1 MTQFIKKES
10 QKELL
15 KDYRFILWVLSPNE
29 ELDTFWKH
37 YIQCYPEEKETLEKA
52 KADFKKIKLNAFQL
66 SDIEKRRLI
75 QSVKRKAAAQKRIRL
90 RRQVWKYA
98 AACIFILGIGISFWL
113 SQTNFSFPQNESN
126 LITSAVLED
135 NQTEIELLT
144 QTQKIQLSNNTEIRV
159 NKIGNVEIPE
169 EDIQLIE
176 EQIIPEEDLPGKVPM
191 NILKVPEGR
200 RSFLTL
206 PDGTKAW
213 INSGTIFQFPEQ
225 FNAKERIVYVEGEIY
240 LEVNKDP
247 SRPFLVKTSQM
258 DIQVLGTS
266 FCVSAYNDVDN
277 QSVILREGSVSV
289 NNRIGGKQQIHPN
302 EMLVLAN
309 NQMKVKQ
316 VNAYDYIS
324 WIDGFLQFNQ
334 RDLESI
340 LAQLAR
346 YYRVK
351 IICSDNLKT
360 LKCSGKLVLFDDV
373 EHVLNTLQTTLSISY
388 VKEGDQI
395 LIK

>member
-15 KDYRFILWVLSPNE
+15 KNDRFILWVLFPNE
-29 ELDTFWKH
+29 ELDTFWRH

-75 QSVKRKAAAQKRIRL
+75 QSVKRKAAVQKRIRL

-113 SQTNFSFPQNESN
+113 SQTNFSFPKNESN

-176 EQIIPEEDLPGKVPM
+176 EKIIPEEDLPGKVPM

-213 INSGTIFQFPEQ
+213 INSGTIFQFPGQ

-302 EMLVLAN
+302 EMLVLAD

>member
-1 MTQFIKKES
+1 
-10 QKELL
+10 
-15 KDYRFILWVLSPNE
+15 
-29 ELDTFWKH
+29 
-37 YIQCYPEEKETLEKA
+37 
-52 KADFKKIKLNAFQL
+52 
-66 SDIEKRRLI
+66 
-75 QSVKRKAAAQKRIRL
+75 
-90 RRQVWKYA
+90 
-98 AACIFILGIGISFWL
+98 
-113 SQTNFSFPQNESN
+113 
-126 LITSAVLED
+126 
-135 NQTEIELLT
+135 
-144 QTQKIQLSNNTEIRV
+144 
-159 NKIGNVEIPE
+159 
-169 EDIQLIE
+169 
-176 EQIIPEEDLPGKVPM
+176 
-191 NILKVPEGR
+191 
-200 RSFLTL
+200 
-206 PDGTKAW
+206 
-213 INSGTIFQFPEQ
+213 
-225 FNAKERIVYVEGEIY
+225 
-240 LEVNKDP
+240 
-247 SRPFLVKTSQM
+247 M

-302 EMLVLAN
+302 EMLVLAD